1 MLPDNILIPLR
12 QRGAPLAML
21 AILGWMAGS
30 ILTLDT
36 GDARSSLR
44 PRDGGDAR
52 LIAFQPLP
60 EIDGQMCQL
69 LPASAGPRA
78 LAAWQQAQSGEEQ
91 STAGGAR
98 PTEAAKAEAAKRL
111 PIRTLRDPN
120 AAFSAVAV
128 DHLHDEVILTDEN
141 NFGIMT
147 YSRTENTPATAKMSE
162 PRRLIQGKSTSLEY
176 NCSVYVDPATGDIY
190 GVNNDTIDTL
200 VIFNREARG
209 NVPPTRKLY
218 TPHTTYGITVDE
230 QAQEMFLTI
239 QDDHAVVVY
248 SKSAKEEEGPLRI
261 LQGSLTGLA
270 DPHGI
275 AIDEEAGVLYV
286 ANWGTTN
293 ERPAP
298 GTVPGGGSFGRGNT
312 RTDWPIGRAKAF
324 PASGKLLPASITVY
338 AKNAKGDA
346 SPLRVIR
353 GPKTQLNWP
362 TAVAVDPVNKELYV
376 ANDTGDSVTVYSAD
390 ANGDA
395 APIRTIQGPKSLV
408 KNPTGLYYD
417 KKHEELWVTNF
428 GNHTAAVFKRTA
440 AGDTPP
446 LRVIRSA
453 PLDAPAPMM
462 GNPHTIAYD
471 TKRDEILVSN

>member
-1 MLPDNILIPLR
+1 
-12 QRGAPLAML
+12 
-21 AILGWMAGS
+21 
-30 ILTLDT
+30 
-36 GDARSSLR
+36 
-44 PRDGGDAR
+44 
-52 LIAFQPLP
+52 
-60 EIDGQMCQL
+60 
-69 LPASAGPRA
+69 
-78 LAAWQQAQSGEEQ
+78 
-91 STAGGAR
+91 
-98 PTEAAKAEAAKRL
+98 
-111 PIRTLRDPN
+111 
-120 AAFSAVAV
+120 V
-128 DHLHDEVILTDEN
+128 DLLHDEVIITDEN

-147 YSRTENTPATAKMSE
+147 YGRTENTPPTAKMSE
-162 PRRLIQGKSTSLEY
+162 PRRLIQGKSTMLEY

-200 VIFNREARG
+200 VIFNRDARG
-209 NVPPTRKLY
+209 NAPPTRKLY

-261 LQGSLTGLA
+261 LQGSRTGLA

-275 AIDEEAGVLYV
+275 AIDEEAGLLYV
-286 ANWGTTN
+286 VNWGTTN

-312 RTDWPIGRAKAF
+312 RADWPIGRAKAF
-324 PASGKLLPASITVY
+324 AASGKLLPASITVY
-338 AKNAKGDA
+338 AKSAKGDTA
-346 SPLRVIR
+346 PVRTIH
-353 GPKTQLNWP
+353 GPKTQMNWP
-362 TAVAVDPVNKELYV
+362 TAIAVDPINKELFV
-376 ANDTGDSVTVYSAD
+376 ANDTGDSVTVYSAN
-390 ANGDA
+390 ASGDV

-440 AGDTPP
+440 SGDTPP